1 MTAWLQQIVPL
12 LYLLSAVLFILG
24 LKGLTKVR
32 SARRGNAIASL
43 AMLIAV
49 VATLLDLG
57 LVDYRW
63 ILAGLVVGGA
73 IGAIAALKVEMTA
86 MPEMVALF
94 NGSGGGA
101 SMLVALAVLWIEVIE
116 PGSSGTSASLLGG
129 SNALTAFL
137 SILVGAVTLSGSV
150 VAYLKLAGKLRGRP
164 AWLSARNLINTTMT
178 VAAIAIGLY
187 QTFGAAEPSAI
198 ALWSLV
204 LCGVGLLLGVV
215 LVLPIGGADMPV
227 VISLLNSFSGVAA
240 AMTGFVLDN
249 NLLIIA
255 GALVGASGLILTQ
268 IMCKA
273 MNRTLGHVLF
283 ADFGD
288 EAVGGR
294 RQ

>member
-73 IGAIAALKVEMTA
+73 IGAIAAIKVEMTA

-116 PGSSGTSASLLGG
+116 PGNTGTSASVLGG

-137 SILVGAVTLSGSV
+137 SIR
-150 VAYLKLAGKLRGRP
+150 LAP
-164 AWLSARNLINTTMT
+164 
-178 VAAIAIGLY
+178 
-187 QTFGAAEPSAI
+187 
-198 ALWSLV
+198 
-204 LCGVGLLLGVV
+204 
-215 LVLPIGGADMPV
+215 
-227 VISLLNSFSGVAA
+227 
-240 AMTGFVLDN
+240 
-249 NLLIIA
+249 
-255 GALVGASGLILTQ
+255 
-268 IMCKA
+268 
-273 MNRTLGHVLF
+273 
-283 ADFGD
+283 
-288 EAVGGR
+288 
-294 RQ
+294 